1 MSKEIKDWTYY
12 SEYCFRHL
20 NFEKERYFKSAEDR
34 KIIAGMVYHYVFTA
48 GTFDSGLT
56 TSQAHIA
63 KKFTA
68 DHWLSPR
75 KVCRAIMECAIY
87 LLDDYEEFEKVF
99 RLMMSTIRMTQK
111 ENGDAKFNIDR
122 EGVVSFTEHLE
133 TSYSNFKFMPRID
146 NEELGWYEGSYIK
159 TKEFPLAHMIPDFY
173 KEYESKY
180 MLVE

>member
-1 MSKEIKDWTYY
+1 MSKEIKDWTFN
-12 SEYCFRHL
+12 SECCFEYL
-20 NFEKERYFKSAEDR
+20 NTQKENYFKSAQHR
-34 KIIAGMVYHYVFTA
+34 RMIAGIVYHCVFTA
-48 GTFDSGLT
+48 GTYDSGLT

-63 KKFTA
+63 NKFTA

-99 RLMMSTIRMTQK
+99 RLMMSTIRMTSK

-122 EGVVSFTEHLE
+122 EGIVSFTEHLE

-146 NEELGWYEGSYIK
+146 NEELGWYEGS
-159 TKEFPLAHMIPDFY
+159 
-173 KEYESKY
+173 
-180 MLVE
+180 

>member
-1 MSKEIKDWTYY
+1 MSKEIKDWTQYAK
-12 SEYCFRHL
+12 YCFRFL
-20 NFEKERYFKSAEDR
+20 NSEKERYFESAEDR
-34 KIIAGMVYHYVFTA
+34 KIIAGNVYGFVFTA
-48 GTFDSGLT
+48 GTYDSGLT
-56 TSQAHIA
+56 TSQAHIS
-63 KKFTA
+63 KVYTA

-111 ENGDAKFNIDR
+111 ENGDAKFKIDR
-122 EGVVSFTEHLE
+122 EGVVSFDEHLE
-133 TSYSNFKFMPRID
+133 TAYSNFKFMPRID
-146 NEELGWYEGSYIK
+146 NEELGWYKGSYIK